1 MQLFHLLSALLGPLM
16 LLQATM
22 GQQQQFNATG
32 QEDDVVTQGI
42 GSVLGKIG
50 RWFLPSI
57 FGGGVQGIMDYYG
70 NKH

>member
-1 MQLFHLLSALLGPLM
+1 MLRDHHFGSLGPLM

-32 QEDDVVTQGI
+32 QEDDVVTQG
-42 GSVLGKIG
+42 LFNWIG
-50 RWFLPSI
+50 RGLKYLFPGIL
-57 FGGGVQGIMDYYG
+57 GGAVQGGMDYYA